1 MVIQELNTK
10 LPPPVEKGLTE
21 VCLMIDKSR
30 EYRERKALRLLMA
43 KLLSVESC
51 AKTTAYDP
59 DTENDEARTSKI
71 EKKCTV

>member
-1 MVIQELNTK
+1 
-10 LPPPVEKGLTE
+10 
-21 VCLMIDKSR
+21 MIDKSR

-43 KLLSVESC
+43 KLLFVESC
-51 AKTTAYDP
+51 AKTAAYDP